1 MCISDAE
8 SYATGSSQ
16 LLVGSPIVDRS
27 QLRCQTKT
35 NHLILD
41 SGRLPDVEDNS
52 LIMMGATSE

>member
-41 SGRLPDVEDNS
+41 SRRLPDVEDNS
-52 LIMMGATSE
+52 L